1 MWAACQNSWCGR
13 CFVKEEG
20 DEFPVRL
27 PKDVDGITQVI
38 EGDEDRFHYGR
49 DGDHLL
55 LSFQCELCHFRNMEG
70 RNPVEKNN
78 LDDRVL
84 MLIRRA
90 TLDSFW
96 SREPAT
102 VKGNLRNGRKL
113 EDIVSQLG
121 LSPVVGPMGPFPIE
135 DVVGMK
141 LAIALLVRSLDPGKT
156 ERYVQFGT
164 VRTLRSAYSNM
175 YHASREHLGGVSV
188 LTGGSRKLVTTN
200 CPSNGFWF
208 DRFMV
213 GYYKRV
219 GQMLVQ
225 DLAVSIEVMLAVQEY
240 LEGQWNL
247 SRTENEK
254 RLVSEIGVIFM
265 ICFCLGLRGEEMLLI
280 DIAGCRKHIEE
291 TRAHSTPHVIVAL
304 WGRFKQQPGECH
316 HLMPVVDRTVSGL
329 RPGEW
334 LVRLLGC
341 LERQGVVNGKLL
353 QGKRGEAVRLGKFAE
368 GFYTCLEH
376 VQTSRPDLINQ
387 DVEVREDYGLSR
399 SCRRGVTTH
408 ARNVGVDPDVV
419 NANNR
424 WRIEESARGGR
435 PWLTMQDYYTE
446 VRQSLP
452 LLLKFSGPL

>member
-1 MWAACQNSWCGR
+1 
-13 CFVKEEG
+13 VKGKG
-20 DEFPVRL
+20 DEFPVRQ

-38 EGDEDRFHYGR
+38 EGEEDRFQYGR
-49 DGDHLL
+49 NGDHLM
-55 LSFQCELCHFRNMEG
+55 LSFQCGLCHFRNMEG
-70 RNPVEKNN
+70 RNPVKGNN

-102 VKGNLRNGRKL
+102 VKGTLRNGSRL
-113 EDIVSQLG
+113 EDIVGQLG
-121 LSPVVGPMGPFPIE
+121 LSPAVEPMGPFPIH
-135 DVVGMK
+135 DSVGMK
-141 LAIALLVRSLDPGKT
+141 LAVAMLVRSLDPGKT
-156 ERYVQFGT
+156 EQYVQFGT

-175 YHASREHLGGVSV
+175 YHASKEHLGGVSV

-219 GQMLVQ
+219 GQLLVQ
-225 DLAVSIEVMLAVQEY
+225 DMAISIEVILAVQDY
-240 LEGQWNL
+240 LEAQWNL
-247 SRTENEK
+247 TRTDAEK
-254 RLVSEIGVIFM
+254 RSVSEMGVIFV
-265 ICFCLGLRGEEMLLI
+265 ICFCLGLRGEEMLMI
-280 DIAGCRKHIEE
+280 DIAGCRKHLVE
-291 TRAHSTPHVIVAL
+291 TRQHSTPHVLVAL

-316 HLMPVVDRTVSGL
+316 HLMPVVDRTASGL
-329 RPGEW
+329 RAGEW
-334 LVRLLGC
+334 LVRLLDC

-353 QGKRGEAVRLGKFAE
+353 QGKRGEHVRLGKFADP
-368 GFYTCLEH
+368 FYTCLEH
-376 VQTSRPDLINQ
+376 VQTTRPDLI
-387 DVEVREDYGLSR
+387 DAAVEVREDYGLSR

-408 ARNVGVDPDVV
+408 ARNVGVHPDVV

-424 WRIEESARGGR
+424 WRVEESARGGGR

-446 VRQSLP
+446 VKQSLP

>member
-1 MWAACQNSWCGR
+1 
-13 CFVKEEG
+13 
-20 DEFPVRL
+20 
-27 PKDVDGITQVI
+27 
-38 EGDEDRFHYGR
+38 
-49 DGDHLL
+49 
-55 LSFQCELCHFRNMEG
+55 
-70 RNPVEKNN
+70 
-78 LDDRVL
+78 
-84 MLIRRA
+84 
-90 TLDSFW
+90 
-96 SREPAT
+96 
-102 VKGNLRNGRKL
+102 
-113 EDIVSQLG
+113 
-121 LSPVVGPMGPFPIE
+121 
-135 DVVGMK
+135 
-141 LAIALLVRSLDPGKT
+141 
-156 ERYVQFGT
+156 
-164 VRTLRSAYSNM
+164 
-175 YHASREHLGGVSV
+175 
-188 LTGGSRKLVTTN
+188 
-200 CPSNGFWF
+200 
-208 DRFMV
+208 
-213 GYYKRV
+213 
-219 GQMLVQ
+219 
-225 DLAVSIEVMLAVQEY
+225 
-240 LEGQWNL
+240 
-247 SRTENEK
+247 
-254 RLVSEIGVIFM
+254 VSEIGVIFM

-368 GFYTCLEH
+368 GFYTCLKH